1 MARERIGLLGPAL
14 SIDEARRRAAN
25 MLASVAADGGDGA
38 TTSASTAGTRA
49 PVKQVEPA
57 RSQIETLR
65 SLAERFIRV
74 HVDVRLK
81 PGTAERYR
89 QNLRDVILPYKDT
102 EGKPTEDK
110 PTEDK
115 PTLGERDFR
124 SIKRSEINALHAS
137 LSETKAA
144 ANSVLGTIS
153 SLFTWIYKDLEIED
167 LRNPAFGID
176 RFPLK
181 KRERFLTPEER
192 QRVQAVID
200 AGLKISAGRKGH
212 LHIATVWAFDLL
224 ALTGRRRNEIVLLKW
239 EMVNWQHAFLDLPDT
254 KGGQLKI
261 QVSKHVLGLLK
272 YIHDQTGNP
281 RTGYVLRRRKG
292 TRIKSINRS
301 WEKVRAAAGIPD
313 VRLHDLRRSFASDA
327 LMCGVPLAVVG
338 AMLGHKHDRTTQRYR
353 RAVDAIRWVLHNGA
367 KWREMPKNLGKP
379 TTCWRWYERWCAN
392 GTWARITAA
401 LELPEIEVGREPR
414 HVSRGAAQ
422 ADDRCRGDRG
432 HPARRA
438 PLGPSR
444 RAPPVRLTGGPAP
457 AAPGRPR
464 RSQDAVGLACSVPR
478 AARGGRDPSSVR
490 PRSVARSSR
499 TAAAGPGLESRRAYL
514 RRCGWPAFTVGRWW
528 ACCPRWLNL
537 AGFGS
542 GNLAGLVSGLRP
554 LAESAAGPNPI
565 VLDQHREHPDH
576 GPLVVLDQVLQL
588 GVDLTRE
595 PEVSSLKRPSLA
607 AASR

>member
-1 MARERIGLLGPAL
+1 MINAAFVRECKPRAKMYEVTCDALPGFILRVLPTGKKVALVRYRVAGKDHRERIGLLGPTL
-14 SIDEARRRAAN
+14 TLDEARRRAAI
-25 MLASVAADGGDGA
+25 MLANVAAGEGDGA
-38 TTSASTAGTRA
+38 TTSATTAGTRA

-74 HVDVRLK
+74 HVDARLK
-81 PGTAERYR
+81 SGTAERYR
-89 QNLRDVILPYKDT
+89 QNIRDVILPYKEIEDKPKKNDET
-102 EGKPTEDK
+102 EGKPTEGKPTADK
-110 PTEDK
+110 PTF
-115 PTLGERDFR
+115 GERDFR

-137 LSETKAA
+137 LSKTPAA

-153 SLFTWIYKDLEIED
+153 SLFTWIYEDRELPD
-167 LRNPAFGID
+167 LRNPAFGIE

-200 AGLKISAGRKGH
+200 AGLKIPAGRKGH
-212 LHIATVWAFDLL
+212 LHIAMVWAFDLL
-224 ALTGRRRNEIVLLKW
+224 GLTGRRRNEIVLLKW

-281 RTGYVLRRRKG
+281 RTGYVLRGPKG

-313 VRLHDLRRSFASDA
+313 VRLHDLRHSFASDA

-338 AMLGHKHDRTTQRYR
+338 AMLGHKHDRTTQRYAHLANDVVREGLEAATDRIIGATRAVAMLTPPPFERLTDRQWKRIAAIVEATRGTCGGTRTDLR

-367 KWREMPKNLGKP
+367 KWRAMPKNLGRP
-379 TTCWRWYERWCAN
+379 TTCWRWYERWCGD

-414 HVSRGAAQ
+414 GASRAKPTIDVVAVEVRP
-422 ADDRCRGDRG
+422 AS
-432 HPARRA
+432 ARR
-438 PLGPSR
+438 GR
-444 RAPPVRLTGGPAP
+444 P
-457 AAPGRPR
+457 AA
-464 RSQDAVGLACSVPR
+464 
-478 AARGGRDPSSVR
+478 
-490 PRSVARSSR
+490 
-499 TAAAGPGLESRRAYL
+499 L
-514 RRCGWPAFTVGRWW
+514 RQ
-528 ACCPRWLNL
+528 
-537 AGFGS
+537 
-542 GNLAGLVSGLRP
+542 
-554 LAESAAGPNPI
+554 SA
-565 VLDQHREHPDH
+565 
-576 GPLVVLDQVLQL
+576 
-588 GVDLTRE
+588 
-595 PEVSSLKRPSLA
+595 
-607 AASR
+607 